1 MAKHKHYEAI
11 VAWAESKPIQWRRD
25 SEHPWNE
32 LDNHNMPGWYNNY
45 EYRVKP
51 IEYPKSNLSYIDLCN
66 IINKASK
73 KQELFGSNEGYQT
86 TLARMAAD
94 EAVEAFLKDEAAMMA
109 WLKQSGLVVVEGN

>member
-51 IEYPKSNLSYIDLCN
+51 IEYPKSNLTYPRLCSIYSEACAAEN
-66 IINKASK
+66 
-73 KQELFGSNEGYQT
+73 FGEGSIT
-86 TLARMAAD
+86 IGLRMAAD
-94 EAVEAFLKDEAAMMA
+94 EALEAFLKDKVAVMA
-109 WLKQSGLVVVEGN
+109 WLKQSGMVVVEGN